1 MPTIQSLASSTGM
14 MGSFPER
21 SQGSL
26 GQVRAQ
32 PAPGEN
38 PPYRVR
44 QVRCR
49 APSRPGQ
56 GKAGNVRFLG
66 VHTLLQHQEGQRRLP
81 TRAQD
86 TAKADEKIESE
97 MSRR

>member
-66 VHTLLQHQEGQRRLP
+66 VHTLLQHPKKDSADFQLGRKTQRKRMK
-81 TRAQD
+81 
-86 TAKADEKIESE
+86 AKIGIAHV
-97 MSRR
+97 